1 MIGGRAL
8 EPLLRGGGGAEVR
21 RGVQAWVRRRL
32 LYPLAEVVSHTL
44 RLWPGPARMV
54 FVACACSLVCACSVV
69 CSDSFNNNK
78 KKDATCPRAFL
89 PAAAVSLRR
98 GARRA

>member
-44 RLWPGPARMV
+44 RL
-54 FVACACSLVCACSVV
+54 
-69 CSDSFNNNK
+69 
-78 KKDATCPRAFL
+78 
-89 PAAAVSLRR
+89 
-98 GARRA
+98 